1 MSAGSTTTLTLT
13 SRRSLAW
20 ARVRDYVELTKP
32 RIAGMALVTVAV
44 GAVLATWGP
53 PEPWTLAHTLLGM
66 ALVAASGTS
75 LNQWLE
81 RGRDARMRR
90 TADRPLPA
98 GRLTGGEALAFGV
111 VTMAIG
117 GPYLAIM
124 VNPAAAAV
132 AIASWLIYV
141 ALYTP
146 LKSRSELNTIVG
158 AVAGAIPVLVGW
170 VAVGGRMNLLAWT
183 LFLIVYLWQFPHF
196 MAIAWIYAREY
207 DAAGMKML
215 TTVDPSGRRAGRQA
229 IWGTLVLL
237 PVSLV
242 PCFVVGAGPW
252 YGAWVLALGIAY
264 AAAAVAFGWR
274 RDEPSARRLL
284 RVSLLYLPG
293 VLLGLVLLPLT

>member
-1 MSAGSTTTLTLT
+1 MSAGSTTLTIS
-13 SRRSLAW
+13 SRRSVAW
-20 ARVRDYVELTKP
+20 TRVRDYIELTKP
-32 RIAGMALVTVAV
+32 RIAAMALVTVAV

-53 PEPWTLAHTLLGM
+53 PEPWTLVHTLVGM
-66 ALVAASGTS
+66 GLVAASGTS

-81 RGRDARMRR
+81 HSCDARMRR

-98 GRLTGGEALAFGV
+98 GRLTGGEALAFGL
-111 VTMAIG
+111 VTIAIG
-117 GPYLAIM
+117 APYLAIM
-124 VNPAAAAV
+124 INAAAAAV

-141 ALYTP
+141 GVYTP

-158 AVAGAIPVLVGW
+158 AVAGALPVLVGW
-170 VAVGGRMNLLAWT
+170 MAVDGRMNLLAWT

-196 MAIAWIYAREY
+196 MAIAWMYAKDY
-207 DAAGMKML
+207 DTAGLKML

-242 PCFVVGAGPW
+242 PCFAVGAGAW
-252 YGAWVLALGIAY
+252 YATWVLLLGIAY
-264 AAAAVAFGWR
+264 VAAAVVFGRR
-274 RDEPSARRLL
+274 RDDLSARRLL